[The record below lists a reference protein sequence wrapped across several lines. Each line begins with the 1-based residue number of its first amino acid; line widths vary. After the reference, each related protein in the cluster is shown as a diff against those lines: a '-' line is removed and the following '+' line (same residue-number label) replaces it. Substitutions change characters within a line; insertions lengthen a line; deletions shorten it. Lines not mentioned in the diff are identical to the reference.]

1 MKTDRAVCCGQIG
14 QVTARILNFLLP
26 GTFEIFRSTWSGPHL
41 PVAAGLSNKNGHGTV
56 VPLMT
61 FVTAARCFVALCHA
75 VAQALTVGT
84 ASANEQTRTTSAR
97 FATNWNVAKSSSR
110 LPGEDAMTPGAAA
123 AF

>member
-41 PVAAGLSNKNGHGTV
+41 PVVAWLSRVTGHGTV
-56 VPLMT
+56 VPLIT

-84 ASANEQTRTTSAR
+84 ASTRQQARTTSPR
-97 FATNWNVAKSSSR
+97 FTTDGNVAESQ
-110 LPGEDAMTPGAAA
+110 P
-123 AF
+123 

>member
-1 MKTDRAVCCGQIG
+1 MKTERAVCCGQIG

-41 PVAAGLSNKNGHGTV
+41 PVAAWLSGVIGHGTV

-61 FVTAARCFVALCHA
+61 FVTAARCFVARCHA

-84 ASANEQTRTTSAR
+84 PSVSEQTTTASAR
-97 FATNWNVAKSSSR
+97 FATNGNVAKSGFR
-110 LPGEDAMTPGAAA
+110 LPGEEALTPG
-123 AF
+123 